1 MKETLKDKIRRT
13 CGTKI
18 YNLFFALGAFS
29 LTLTAS
35 WVGGAYLPAI
45 IGLFAAMANQ
55 IAFFL
60 VILFTLQYF
69 QGGTEL
75 KISHK
80 IFEENNI
87 AAAIYQGCIVIALAL
102 LISGA
107 IL

>member
-1 MKETLKDKIRRT
+1 MLLDKIKAT
-13 CGTKI
+13 CGTKV
-18 YNLFFALGAFS
+18 YNLVFAVGALV
-29 LTLTAS
+29 LTLLAA

-45 IGLFAAMANQ
+45 VGLFAAMANQ
-55 IAFFL
+55 VSFFL

-75 KISHK
+75 KIQQK
-80 IFEENNI
+80 IFEEGNI
-87 AAAIYQGCIVIALAL
+87 AAAIYQAAIIIALAL